1 MNIRELRDL
10 LNKEIEKGNGDAEV
24 GYISCYEPCLC
35 SLSEEDCGFYTETWY
50 RVDITG
56 TKEDIHS
63 NTAYIVGNLIA
74 ANEGKD
80 DEDDD

>member
-24 GYISCYEPCLC
+24 GYISCNEPCLC
-35 SLSEEDCGFYTETWY
+35 SLSEEDCGFYTENWY
-50 RVDITG
+50 SSDSI
-56 TKEDIHS
+56 EPFYS
-63 NTAYIVGNLIA
+63 ATAYIVGNLIA

-80 DEDDD
+80 DEDDE

>member
-24 GYISCYEPCLC
+24 GYISCNELCLC
-35 SLSEEDCGFYTETWY
+35 SLSEEDCGFYTENWY
-50 RVDITG
+50 RGDT
-56 TKEDIHS
+56 EEPFCS

-80 DEDDD
+80 DDEDDE